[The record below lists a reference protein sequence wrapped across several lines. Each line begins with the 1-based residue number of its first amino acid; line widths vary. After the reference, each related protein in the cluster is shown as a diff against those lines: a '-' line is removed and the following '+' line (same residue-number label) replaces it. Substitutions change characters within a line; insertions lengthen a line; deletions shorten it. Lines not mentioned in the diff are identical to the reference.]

1 MIKKTKLKKTRS
13 FGLIAGLIFFGL
25 TFYQTLHVHTLNP
38 WMLTAG
44 ILFIIAGLFLP
55 SLINPV
61 RIGLEYIGRWM
72 GIANTYIL
80 LTLIYIVLFIP
91 LSLIFKMTGKDDLK
105 LKRDKLAETYW
116 IDKQSQ
122 DESSMKNQ
130 F

>member
-1 MIKKTKLKKTRS
+1 MIRKTKLKKNRS
-13 FGLIAGLIFFGL
+13 FGLIVGVILFGL

-61 RIGLEYIGRWM
+61 RIGLEYPGRWM
-72 GIANTYIL
+72 GIVNTYLL

-91 LSLIFKMTGKDDLK
+91 LSLIFKITGKDDLK
-105 LKRDKLAETYW
+105 LKQDKLAESYW
-116 IDKQSQ
+116 IEKRSQ